1 MYMHMRTSE
10 NIVLQALMDEH
21 QENRDLQNI
30 TAEILNRE
38 KARIVFTFTYISY
51 NFDIILQEECF
62 EALESISRKINTND
76 ADMRSHVI
84 LSMIKV
90 SAAIADIPPV
100 SSQSYRKVAN
110 FDLVFILFFYTCV
123 KKK

>member
-38 KARIVFTFTYISY
+38 KARIFFTF
-51 NFDIILQEECF
+51 L
-62 EALESISRKINTND
+62 
-76 ADMRSHVI
+76 HVHTFLI
-84 LSMIKV
+84 TL
-90 SAAIADIPPV
+90 
-100 SSQSYRKVAN
+100 
-110 FDLVFILFFYTCV
+110 ILFCR
-123 KKK
+123 KNALKL

>member
-1 MYMHMRTSE
+1 MRTSE

-38 KARIVFTFTYISY
+38 KARIFLLFYMYIIY
-51 NFDIILQEECF
+51 NFDTLQEECF
-62 EALESISRKINTND
+62 EALKSISRKINTND

-100 SSQSYRKVAN
+100 SSQSYRIVAN
-110 FDLVFILFFYTCV
+110 FNLVLILFNFYLCE
-123 KKK
+123 KEINL